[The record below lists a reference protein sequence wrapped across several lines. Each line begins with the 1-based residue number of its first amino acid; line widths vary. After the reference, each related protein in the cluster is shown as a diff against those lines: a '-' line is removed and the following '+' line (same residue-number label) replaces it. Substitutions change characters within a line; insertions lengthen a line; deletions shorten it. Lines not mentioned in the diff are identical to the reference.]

1 MLFASLVLNLLLNG
15 FWNIT
20 AALPTAGGG
29 SGSGPGTR
37 QPVGTPETI
46 PEKTFITRALVNGDG
61 FPAAQVT
68 HLNGFITHALQFHTT
83 YGFAPITINSFED
96 VLNHYQALSAQI
108 DRIRIV
114 SHGNDKFLFCPMFNG
129 GSWNYGMHTA
139 YLEAL
144 QDSDEQGLRYVIGS
158 TPPPSPTLLDATST
172 IVSGIRDVNSGVLA
186 PFGLQASGNPTGELL
201 KFFEV
206 VNDFYQV
213 QHGTLVVGNAL
224 LTASQKT
231 TLNNSLNLI
240 EASIRGRLIGT
251 TISGTVVTAAH
262 LDALKAAVMAE
273 TPVNLGFIGS
283 VQNLSSS
290 ALGNIQTALAAS
302 PRVEN
307 DIRSAF
313 ERSGEPLFWGNVGG
327 LVAGLEIFS
336 PASLNLG
343 GTQRDAAFITG
354 DADLNSFATVG
365 SDLNFLA
372 KGGRVTINGVAA
384 TPAQR
389 TELRAGLIALSDVI
403 KARIPSTTATVAQLN
418 AFRTALEGLD
428 LNKSALSGWKRMIE
442 PQFVEMTAANQ
453 AMNNNFRTKL
463 NHFRGLMKV
472 SDASKIDVRGCLV
485 GKTQSFVTLLR
496 NFWGTSTNKPTVTAP
511 EWFQVFGFNISP
523 RQGTNIY
530 SDIDSLQSSGI
541 SAQNITSADITT
553 SASEWQ
559 GLIDF
564 DPHYTFI
571 SGLFA
576 GTPRNFAT
584 LGWRQWQAGGSGAGI
599 PVLRMEA
606 RRVDDFHTLNLG
618 QLIERFAV
626 IFEIASGSVPNATVR
641 GRLDQLQPHLV
652 TYKAKS
658 DQVAAGPA
666 AGELPTIA
674 TELTTL
680 AGAITG
686 IAGFAAPA
694 VTLPPA
700 GNSLAEIQTSITNI
714 GTHLDTILGTD
725 LNGFFTA
732 ITAWTGHANAKLRY
746 YFTIGLPLPL
756 QSSSHPNSIVMRVCG
771 SGSTTEQNAQIAAA
785 LKSWMRIQWT
795 GTTAQAAA
803 MNTVID
809 TLAISTDAQRNAAA
823 RWSMVAEDD
832 PSVTPTADAG
842 LSPTQAFRDHLVTK
856 P

>member
-1 MLFASLVLNLLLNG
+1 MQYASLVYNLIPNG

-29 SGSGPGTR
+29 GGAPATR
-37 QPVGTPETI
+37 LPVGTPETI
-46 PEKTFITRALVNGDG
+46 PEKTFITRALVSGDG

-68 HLNGFITHALQFHTT
+68 HLNGFITHAVRFHTT
-83 YGFAPITINSFED
+83 YGLAPITINSFED

-114 SHGNDKFLFCPMFNG
+114 SHGNDQFLFCPMFNG

-144 QDSDEQGLRYVIGS
+144 QDSDEEGLRYVIGGA
-158 TPPPSPTLLDATST
+158 TRPSPTLMDSTST
-172 IVSGIRDVNSGVLA
+172 IVNGIRGVNSAVLA

-213 QHGTLVVGNAL
+213 QHGTLLVGNAL
-224 LTASQKT
+224 LTAIQKT
-231 TLNNSLNLI
+231 ALNNALNLI

-251 TISGTVVTAAH
+251 TISATVVTAAH

-273 TPVNLGFIGS
+273 TPVNLGFLGA

-313 ERSGEPLFWGNVGG
+313 ERSGEPLFWENVGG
-327 LVAGLEIFS
+327 LVNGLERFS
-336 PASLNLG
+336 PAALNLG
-343 GTQRDAAFITG
+343 GTQKDITFITG
-354 DADLNSFATVG
+354 NADLNSFAIVG

-389 TELRAGLIALSDVI
+389 AELRTGLIALSDVI

-428 LNKSALSGWKRMIE
+428 LNKSGVSGWMGMTA

-453 AMNNNFRTKL
+453 AMGSNFRTKL
-463 NHFRGLMKV
+463 NHFRGLMKA
-472 SDASKIDVRGCLV
+472 SNASKIDVRGCLV

-496 NFWGTSTNKPTVTAP
+496 NFWGTSSNKPTVTAP
-511 EWFQVFGFNISP
+511 EWFQVFGQNLTL
-523 RQGTNIY
+523 RTNSTIY
-530 SDIDSLQSSGI
+530 GDIDTLQSSGI
-541 SAQNITSADITT
+541 SAENITSADITT
-553 SASEWQ
+553 SASQWQ

-584 LGWRQWQAGGSGAGI
+584 LGWRQWQAGGNGAGI

-658 DQVAAGPA
+658 DQVAAGPDA
-666 AGELPTIA
+666 SELPTIA

-700 GNSLAEIQTSITNI
+700 GNSLSEIQTSIANI
-714 GTHLDTILGTD
+714 GTHLDTILGTA
-725 LNGFFTA
+725 LGGFFTA
-732 ITAWTGHANAKLRY
+732 VTARTGHANARLRY
-746 YFTIGLPLPL
+746 YFNIGLPLPL
-756 QSSSHPNSIVMRVCG
+756 QSSSHPNSFVMQVYG
-771 SGSTTEQNAQIAAA
+771 SGSTTEQNTQIAAA
-785 LKSWMRIQWT
+785 LRSWMRIQWT
-795 GTTAQAAA
+795 GTPAQIAA

-809 TLAISTDAQRNAAA
+809 TLAINTSTQRAAA
-823 RWSMVAEDD
+823 ASWSMVAEDD